1 MSKKTFAF
9 VQSIVNGVAI
19 IAMGAVTYLV
29 EDNATAAAIVV
40 SIGIAEDAIVRIC
53 EQFVKDEP
61 KKKE

>member
-29 EDNATAAAIVV
+29 EDKTTAASIVV
-40 SIGIAEDAIVRIC
+40 SIGIAENAIVRIC
-53 EQFVKDEP
+53 EQFVKEEP
-61 KKKE
+61 EKEE

>member
-29 EDNATAAAIVV
+29 NDKTTAATIVV
-40 SIGIAEDAIVRIC
+40 CIGIAENAIVRIC

-61 KKKE
+61 EKEE